1 MHQSIET
8 PTPWAPVKSSEFG
21 SNAPTPEAR
30 KLKISKVSR
39 KKDMHLS
46 GEIFQ
51 VYIYMYA
58 ALIIIIIR
66 TIVISHSDMFVQHKA
81 ALCISLLLM
90 TIILPYK
97 MKDENRS

>member
-1 MHQSIET
+1 
-8 PTPWAPVKSSEFG
+8 
-21 SNAPTPEAR
+21 
-30 KLKISKVSR
+30 
-39 KKDMHLS
+39 MHLS

-51 VYIYMYA
+51 VYMYMYA

-81 ALCISLLLM
+81 VLCISLLLM

>member
-1 MHQSIET
+1 MT
-8 PTPWAPVKSSEFG
+8 LVKSSEFG
-21 SNAPTPEAR
+21 SKAPTPEAR

-39 KKDMHLS
+39 KKDMHLN

-51 VYIYMYA
+51 VYMYMYA
-58 ALIIIIIR
+58 ALIIIIR